1 MSRFKDFETLVFRKL
16 RRPAPTGWVH
26 RSAFWLFLSYVAF
39 GLLGFLPRSAG
50 EIFTL
55 IADLALLVLIPL
67 CLVLFLRWIFGH
79 FLWRVRNRL
88 ILTYLLMG
96 LAPVVLF
103 VTLAAIALYIFSGQ
117 FAIFAGNA
125 ESNAELMKLAAEN
138 QVFAMHLANA
148 VASGTM
154 PGKITLPEA
163 RDLLQSG
170 EFADTRLAVFVDGQ
184 RVALQPADLN
194 ATDIPAIPKW
204 AGDKPFE
211 GLVIDHQRLYLRA
224 IDTELAAGHKVT
236 VISSMPLEDAEV
248 DRIAAGLGTAMIWP
262 TSTSVDVEVA
272 HAGGVNV
279 KVERPPTVGTLA
291 AAHQKHASI
300 TAGQQQGAIVGGTL
314 PIKQHFYDIPVAFYG
329 PLATTNWSTGA
340 LDPQGANLTMNS
352 RPSLLYAR
360 LFNYQQL
367 LNPSNTMGVV
377 VRDVLIGIAIVFG
390 LLELIAFYGAVRLN
404 TTITQSIRDLYAAT
418 EAIDRGDFEHRIQVK
433 RRDQLAAL
441 SQSFNV
447 MTASLARLLEEQR
460 EKQRLQS
467 ELAIAQEVQA
477 NLFPQGNIRLAALEV
492 HGYCLPARTVSGDYY
507 DFLQLGDDALG
518 LALGDISGKG
528 ISAAL
533 LMASLHSA
541 VRAYRFAGEE
551 LVSAGNVALATA
563 GRAAE
568 GEQEIE
574 CGELFEE
581 PAKILSLL
589 NRHLYRSTQPEKYAT
604 LFLAHFDATASRLTY
619 SNGGQLPP
627 LLLRSNGAVER
638 LDQGGTVVGL
648 LDNMVYEQDTK
659 QMYPGDILIA
669 YSDGVT
675 EPENEFGDFGE
686 DRLVDVVRRHR
697 HLPLEVISSQV
708 MQALRNWIGVQEQP
722 DDITLVLARAG
733 RLEA

>member
-1 MSRFKDFETLVFRKL
+1 MSRIRNFETLVFGKL
-16 RRPAPTGWVH
+16 RRPSPAGRVH
-26 RSAFWLFLSYVAF
+26 RGAFWLFLGYLVF
-39 GLLGFLPRSAG
+39 GLLGFLPGGWG
-50 EIFTL
+50 ETSTL
-55 IADLALLVLIPL
+55 VADIALLALIPL
-67 CLVLFLRWIFGH
+67 CLILFLRWIFGH
-79 FLWRVRNRL
+79 FLWKVRNRL

-96 LAPVVLF
+96 FAPVVLF

-117 FAIFAGNA
+117 FAIFVGNA
-125 ESNAELMKLAAEN
+125 ESNAERMKLAAQN
-138 QVFAMHLANA
+138 QVFALH
-148 VASGTM
+148 VADDIAAGTA
-154 PGKITLPEA
+154 PQKITLPEA
-163 RDLLQSG
+163 KDLLNDG
-170 EFADTRLAVFVDGQ
+170 EFANTRLAVFVDGKP
-184 RVALQPADLN
+184 VPLQPANLE

-204 AGDKPFE
+204 AGRAPFE
-211 GLVIDHQRLYLRA
+211 GLVTDHELLYLRA
-224 IDTELAAGHKVT
+224 IDTVMAAGHHVT
-236 VISSMPLEDAEV
+236 VIISMPLEDAVV

-262 TSTSVDVEVA
+262 TSTADEIASGNAGGIHVKVAGEPRVNPKQGAVSPASVEVP
-272 HAGGVNV
+272 HD
-279 KVERPPTVGTLA
+279 
-291 AAHQKHASI
+291 
-300 TAGQQQGAIVGGTL
+300 AIVGGKL
-314 PIKQHFYDIPVAFYG
+314 PAKQHFYDIPIAFYG
-329 PLATTNWSTGA
+329 PLATTDWTTGKLHA
-340 LDPQGANLTMNS
+340 HGANLTMQS

-360 LFNYQQL
+360 LFNYQQMM
-367 LNPSNTMGVV
+367 NSSNSMGVV
-377 VRDVLIGIAIVFG
+377 VRDVLIGIAVLFG
-390 LLELIAFYGAVRLN
+390 LLELVAFYGAVRLN
-404 TTITQSIRDLYAAT
+404 TTITQSIRDLYEAT

-492 HGYCLPARTVSGDYY
+492 HGICLPARTVSGDYY

-581 PAKILSLL
+581 PSKILSLL

-604 LFLAHFDATASRLTY
+604 LFLAHFDAEASRLTY

-627 LLLRSNGAVER
+627 LLLRVNGSVER
-638 LDQGGTVVGL
+638 LDRGGTVVGL
-648 LDNMVYEQDTK
+648 LDNMVYEQDAK

-686 DRLVDVVRRHR
+686 DRLVDVVQRHR
-697 HLPLEVISSQV
+697 HLPLEVISGQV

-733 RLEA
+733 RMEA

>member
-1 MSRFKDFETLVFRKL
+1 MSRIRNFETLVFEKL
-16 RRPAPTGWVH
+16 RRPSPTGKVH
-26 RSAFWLFLSYVAF
+26 RSAFWLFLVYLAF
-39 GLLGFLPRSAG
+39 GLLGLLPGSG
-50 EIFTL
+50 GDLCTL
-55 IADLALLVLIPL
+55 VADIALLALVPL
-67 CLVLFLRWIFGH
+67 CLILFLRWIFGH
-79 FLWRVRNRL
+79 FLWKVRNRL

-103 VTLAAIALYIFSGQ
+103 VMLAAIALYIFSGQ

-125 ESNAELMKLAAEN
+125 ESNAELMKLAAQN
-138 QVFAMHLANA
+138 QVFAMHVAN
-148 VASGTM
+148 SLTT
-154 PGKITLPEA
+154 GKVPKTISLPEA
-163 RDLLQSG
+163 KDLLAAG
-170 EFADTRLAVFVDGQ
+170 EFADTRLAVFVDGHHE
-184 RVALQPADLN
+184 ALQPAGLN
-194 ATDIPAIPKW
+194 ASDLQALPKW
-204 AGDKPFE
+204 VGAAPFQ
-211 GLVIDHQRLYLRA
+211 GLVLDHGQLYLRA
-224 IDTELAAGHKVT
+224 VDTAMAAGHQVT
-236 VISSMPLEDAEV
+236 VVSSMPLEDEEV
-248 DRIAAGLGTAMIWP
+248 DRIAAGLGSAMIWP
-262 TSTSVDVEVA
+262 SSAADLNDSKDGGIHVRVMGEPPAHAKAGTARAASVDVP
-272 HAGGVNV
+272 HD
-279 KVERPPTVGTLA
+279 
-291 AAHQKHASI
+291 
-300 TAGQQQGAIVGGTL
+300 AIVGGQL
-314 PIKQHFYDIPVAFYG
+314 PPKQHFYDIPVAFYG
-329 PLATTNWSTGA
+329 PLAATDWTTGK
-340 LDPQGANLTMNS
+340 LHPHGANLTMQS

-367 LNPSNTMGVV
+367 LNASNTMGSV
-377 VRDVLIGIAIVFG
+377 VRDVLIGIAVLFG

-418 EAIDRGDFEHRIQVK
+418 EAIDHGDFEHRIQVK

-441 SQSFNV
+441 SQSFNI

-477 NLFPQGNIRLAALEV
+477 NLFPQGNIRLASLEV
-492 HGYCLPARTVSGDYY
+492 HGFCLPARTVSGDYY

-551 LVSAGNVALATA
+551 LISAGTVALATG
-563 GRAAE
+563 GRTAS

-604 LFLAHFDATASRLTY
+604 LFLAHFDADASRLTY

-627 LLLRSNGAVER
+627 LLLRSNGTVER
-638 LDQGGTVVGL
+638 LDRGGTVVGL
-648 LDNMVYEQDTK
+648 LDNMVYEQDSME
-659 QMYPGDILIA
+659 MYAGDILIA

-686 DRLVDVVRRHR
+686 ERLVDVVRRHR
-697 HLPLEVISSQV
+697 HLPLEVISGQV
-708 MQALRNWIGVQEQP
+708 MQALRNWIGAQEQP

-733 RLEA
+733 RMEG